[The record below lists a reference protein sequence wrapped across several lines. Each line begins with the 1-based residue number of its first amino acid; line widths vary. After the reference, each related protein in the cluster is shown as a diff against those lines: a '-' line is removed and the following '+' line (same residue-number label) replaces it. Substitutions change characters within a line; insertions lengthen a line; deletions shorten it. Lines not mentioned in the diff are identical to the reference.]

1 MTRQE
6 MQTIREVIMR
16 NVEIKDDAYFLI
28 HEIEKALGVKQDAS
42 RPGYKGVLK

>member
-6 MQTIREVIMR
+6 MQTIRDVLWLNLPMQ
-16 NVEIKDDAYFLI
+16 DANRLI

-42 RPGYKGVLK
+42 RPGYKGVLA